1 MDLRQLA
8 ALVAVADTG
17 SFSAA
22 ADQLHTVQSNVS
34 THVAR
39 LEKELGAQLVDRSAG
54 RLTEEG
60 EAVVARARRIQGEL
74 DAVVGDLS
82 ALRHEVSGNVRL
94 GVISTTA
101 RWLIPL
107 MLDALAARHPGVKT
121 VVVDASTTSLAPQL
135 VAGRLDLAVLN
146 LPIGDPELTAEALFD
161 EDFLLVTPVG
171 HPLFDHESVDMKDL
185 AEVELFLPPTGTAL
199 RNELDQAAR
208 QAGVELQAKAELDG
222 VRLTASL
229 VFQGHGAAVLPA
241 TAVSSWQEESW
252 RRIALR
258 SIPERRVGLA
268 WRRRGRLSAPARA
281 LQQVIREVVA
291 REAETQPGVRLA
303 GIASTPG

>member
-22 ADQLHTVQSNVS
+22 ADALHTVQSNVS

-39 LEKELGAQLVDRSAG
+39 LERELGVQLVDRSAG

-60 EAVVARARRIQGEL
+60 EAVVARARRIQGEV
-74 DAVVGDLS
+74 DAVVTDLS

-107 MLDALAARHPGVKT
+107 LLDNLAARHPNVRT

-135 VAGRLDLAVLN
+135 TAGRLDLAIVN
-146 LPIGDPELTAEALFD
+146 LPADPELAVEALFD
-161 EDFLLVTPVG
+161 EDFLVVAPVG
-171 HPLFDHESVDMKDL
+171 HPLFDRASVDMADL
-185 AEVELFLPPTGTAL
+185 AEVELFLPPRGTAL
-199 RNELDQAAR
+199 RHELDQAAEE
-208 QAGVELQAKAELDG
+208 AGATLQAKAELDG

-229 VFQGHGAAVLPA
+229 VFQGHGAAILPA
-241 TAVSSWQEESW
+241 TAVSSWQEEGW
-252 RRIALR
+252 RRIPLR
-258 SIPERRVGLA
+258 SIPGRRVGLA
-268 WRRRGRLSAPARA
+268 WPRRGRLSAPARA
-281 LQQVIREVVA
+281 LRQVIHDVVIREA
-291 REAETQPGVRLA
+291 EAQPGVRLA
-303 GIASTPG
+303 GIASTGD